1 MKMIDNARSRR
12 RVILATAFSI
22 LTFSIPVF
30 AGSWQGIEPFK
41 TRRADVLKILGQ
53 PVSEGPNGSLTFKVM
68 GGTVSISFVD
78 ENFVRTKRLR
88 QNVAG
93 TVLQIIL
100 QHENSSDTPESM
112 NLMKNRDFVR
122 DETKEALIYRNL
134 KEGIVYTFLA
144 GKLRTTR
151 YTFSE
156 SQIGRARH

>member
-1 MKMIDNARSRR
+1 MRTTDRARSRR
-12 RVILATAFSI
+12 RLILVAALSV
-22 LTFSIPVF
+22 LAWSVHAR
-30 AGSWQGIEPFK
+30 AGSWQGIEPLK
-41 TRRADVLKILGQ
+41 TRRDEVLKILG
-53 PVSEGPNGSLTFKVM
+53 PPLSEGANGSLTFKVM

-78 ENFVRTKRLR
+78 ENFVKTKRLHHD
-88 QNVAG
+88 VAG

-112 NLMKNRDFVR
+112 NLTKHRDFIR

-134 KEGIVYTFLA
+134 KEGIVYTFLG